1 MNLNLN
7 LNLKH
12 TLPSYNYI
20 QNGDTIPTTPSTAN
34 LGDNFSYSI
43 DSNVDGS
50 FIIIG
55 NPYDTNNTGA
65 VYVYQLD
72 STKDTWNNL
81 SLTKGS
87 SANDYYGFSTQI
99 SNDGSTFSLYS
110 INGVIVYTY
119 SQTYQSYIKLG
130 DTILP
135 SGYSVTPSTPGNIP
149 ELNIALA
156 GSSNIVAFSV
166 YDSTQQMVVLVYRF
180 VNGSWSR
187 IGSVDIPGQECAI
200 SYHGEYLIVSLDHN
214 IITYPHTIVLVI
226 LGTL

>member
-1 MNLNLN
+1 TSLNVGINTDAPIRNLDMSSTGTIGFGVNYQLTDGSGIFWN
-7 LNLKH
+7 SGTSYGLYCSLESVQGMVYSEPQPEPEPEAYSG
-12 TLPSYNYI
+12 PSYNYI
-20 QNGDTIPTTPSTAN
+20 QNGNTIPTTPSTAD

-72 STKDTWNNL
+72 STTDTWNNL

-87 SANDYYGFSTQI
+87 STNDYYGFSTQI

-135 SGYSVTPSTPGNIP
+135 SGYTATQNPNQGIVPQ
-149 ELNIALA
+149 LNVALA
-156 GSSNIVAFSV
+156 GSS
-166 YDSTQQMVVLVYRF
+166 
-180 VNGSWSR
+180 
-187 IGSVDIPGQECAI
+187 
-200 SYHGEYLIVSLDHN
+200 
-214 IITYPHTIVLVI
+214 
-226 LGTL
+226 